1 MALTLPPV
9 VACLC
14 AVSRILVAYQLA
26 VRFKLKVYHLVRSHA
41 AARRDYR
48 DRAQLQDAASSVEAN
63 IAEGWRRFAAKD
75 MSVFLRY
82 ALGSLEETK
91 SRLQD
96 GVHRGYFTL
105 SECSEALELGNRCGA
120 ATMGLWKSL
129 KPFKRGSSSRD
140 QRTKGPKAEEPVQ
153 AGTH

>member
-1 MALTLPPV
+1 MSVRRLED
-9 VACLC
+9 
-14 AVSRILVAYQLA
+14 LVAYQLA
-26 VRFKLKVYHLVRSHA
+26 VRFKLKVYHLVRSHP

-48 DRAQLQDAASSVEAN
+48 YCAQLQDAASSVEAN

-96 GVHRGYFTL
+96 GVHRGYFTV

-129 KPFKRGSSSRD
+129 KPFREGK
-140 QRTKGPKAEEPVQ
+140 
-153 AGTH
+153 